1 MARHT
6 SRLPEM
12 REFYTQV
19 LELEVL
25 GSFIGHNG
33 YDGIFLGKKESD
45 WHLEFT
51 QSSEEAVH
59 IFDEDDVLVFYPV
72 SHAEHERILDK
83 IHQMGLTLM
92 APKNPYWLING
103 RMILDPDGFRI
114 IISPLRIKHA

>member
-1 MARHT
+1 
-6 SRLPEM
+6 M
-12 REFYTQV
+12 REFYTEV

-25 GSFIGHNG
+25 GNFIGHNG

-51 QSSEEAVH
+51 QSSEKAVH
-59 IFDEDDVLVFYPV
+59 TFDEDDVLVFYPI

-83 IHQMGLTLM
+83 IHQMGFTLM
-92 APKNPYWLING
+92 APKNPYWKING